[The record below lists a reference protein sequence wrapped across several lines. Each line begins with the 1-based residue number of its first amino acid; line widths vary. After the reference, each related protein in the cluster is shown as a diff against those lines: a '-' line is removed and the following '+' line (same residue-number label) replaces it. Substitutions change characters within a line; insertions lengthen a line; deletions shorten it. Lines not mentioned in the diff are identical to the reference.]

1 MPHTTDHPDIDKYFK
16 ALTDISR
23 AVASEQY
30 LEDILR
36 LIVLVT
42 AKVTGVEI
50 CSLWMVEGEG
60 VEKKIRLKA
69 TQAIDPEYVKD
80 RTLNMDEGVVGYV
93 ATHKTPII
101 VKNVLRDERFKEKAM
116 AEKLGLVSMLGIP
129 MQIKNKT
136 VIGVLNCFTAA
147 PHEFSET
154 EVELITAVAQQ
165 AAIAIYNTQL
175 ALDAKI
181 IREELETRKLVER
194 AKEVLIRK
202 RGMEIDE
209 AYRWIRKR
217 SMDSRKPLRDV
228 AEAVLGEVRPQLRDR
243 VLLAHVGDEAE
254 VHFRACLVGHDRLR
268 AGAGV
273 PGDQAGDV
281 GGRLVGARMV
291 RLDAVA

>member
-1 MPHTTDHPDIDKYFK
+1 MPHTTDPPDIDKYFK

-30 LEDILR
+30 LEDILK
-36 LIVLVT
+36 LIVMVT
-42 AKVTGVEI
+42 ARVTGVEI

-93 ATHKTPII
+93 VTHKTPII
-101 VKNVLRDERFKEKAM
+101 IGNVLRDDRFKEKVM
-116 AEKLGLVSMLGIP
+116 AEKLGLVSMVGIP

-147 PHEFSET
+147 PHDFSET
-154 EVELITAVAQQ
+154 EVDLITAVAHQ
-165 AAIAIYNTQL
+165 AAVAIHNTQL

-194 AKEVLIRK
+194 AKEILIRK

-228 AEAVLGEVRPQLRDR
+228 AEAI
-243 VLLAHVGDEAE
+243 LLSED
-254 VHFRACLVGHDRLR
+254 LY
-268 AGAGV
+268 
-273 PGDQAGDV
+273 
-281 GGRLVGARMV
+281 
-291 RLDAVA
+291 